1 MICVDQQKR
10 TLCALLHTGRNA
22 RVTGLP
28 RARLCSCQCGLILF
42 SSLSVSLSLFFF
54 LMFEKYNGT
63 VFSAWGYLHVLK
75 LHFKLSLFLI

>member
-1 MICVDQQKR
+1 MICADQQKR
-10 TLCALLHTGRNA
+10 ILCALPHTGRNA
-22 RVTGLP
+22 CVTALP

-42 SSLSVSLSLFFF
+42 SSLSLSLSFFF
-54 LMFEKYNGT
+54 LMFEKYNRT